1 MANNKQQKKRILT
14 NEKRRVR
21 NLSVRTRMK
30 TYVKKA
36 EEAIASGDASNI
48 DEALLKAISEIDKA
62 AQKGVIHQ
70 KSASRKT
77 SALQRRA
84 GAASSSA

>member
-36 EEAIASGDASNI
+36 NEAIASGDAASI
-48 DEALLKAISEIDKA
+48 TEALPKAISEIDKA
-62 AQKGVIHQ
+62 AQKGVI
-70 KSASRKT
+70 KRNSASRKT
-77 SALQRRA
+77 STLQRRA
-84 GAASSSA
+84 TAARSSS

>member
-36 EEAIASGDASNI
+36 HEAILSGDTAEI
-48 DEALLKAISEIDKA
+48 TEALPKAISKIDKA

-77 SALQRRA
+77 SSLQRRA
-84 GAASSSA
+84 TSARSSS